1 MGAPGHTR
9 IRDFADLKR
18 LLGAEH
24 VRAAADLR
32 PE

>member
-9 IRDFADLKR
+9 IKVFAGLKR

-24 VRAAADLR
+24 VRAVANLR